1 MVYGIIGHME
11 SKKMKQEKETKIIS
25 GNDIQQTDEKRTWR
39 CTVKTKEGE
48 IVTIPFEV
56 ILKLLVNYNI
66 EVVKLRNHY
75 QAREIV
81 K

>member
-1 MVYGIIGHME
+1 
-11 SKKMKQEKETKIIS
+11 MKQEKEIKIIS
-25 GNDIQQTDEKRTWR
+25 GTDIQQTDEKRTWR

-75 QAREIV
+75 QAKEIV

>member
-1 MVYGIIGHME
+1 
-11 SKKMKQEKETKIIS
+11 MKKETKTIS

-39 CTVKTKEGE
+39 CTVKTGRGE
-48 IVTIPFEV
+48 IVTLPFEV
-56 ILKLLVNYNI
+56 VLKLLANYNI

-75 QAREIV
+75 QAYDIS